1 MKLDSATKKL
11 YQERETRYANTVY
24 IKPVDRVPTYLPL
37 SYFPARYCNIKFSD
51 AYYNFPKWRE
61 ACLKTAVALSPDRIG
76 YHASMSGR
84 VMETMDTKT
93 SVWPGHGVDE
103 NRPHQFV
110 EGEYM
115 KMEEYD
121 KLLTDQSD
129 FTLRLAARTQ
139 GLLAPLNKLP
149 PLNALM
155 NRVPYG
161 TLADPEFA
169 TMLKTLCKIS
179 KEAVAWEKGIQG
191 LFKDINNSGLPAK
204 NSGIMAGAPFDMV
217 SDFLRGMRGAMLDMY
232 RCPDKLMQACQMFSE
247 QTLSRIKASPKVT
260 EFSPNFIALHR
271 GADGFMSIKQFEKF
285 YWPFLKAH
293 IEALAERGYVPD
305 IFFEG
310 DYTQRLEFLQEL
322 PKGKV
327 IARFDR
333 TDMVKAGKLL
343 GGRIC
348 ISGGMPSSL
357 LQTGTKTEVEKYA
370 GKLIDAC
377 AKDGGYIM
385 SPGSSLD
392 EVKFSNLKALVDF
405 TAKYGKYK

>member
-1 MKLDSATKKL
+1 MDKATKL
-11 YQERETRYANTVY
+11 LHQERETRYANTVY

-37 SYFPARYCNIKFSD
+37 SYFPARYCHIKFSD
-51 AYYNFPKWRE
+51 AYYDFPKWKA
-61 ACLKTAVALSPDRIG
+61 ACLKTAADLAPDRIG
-76 YHASMSGR
+76 YHASMSGK

-129 FTLRLAARTQ
+129 FTLHLAARTQ

-169 TMLKTLCKIS
+169 AMLKTLTKIS

-191 LFKDINNSGLPAK
+191 LFKDLNSLGFPAK
-204 NSGIMAGAPFDMV
+204 NSGIGAGAPFDMV

-232 RCPDKLMQACQMFSE
+232 RCPDKLIQTCQMFSS
-247 QTLSRIKASPKVT
+247 QTLSRIKAAPQAT
-260 EFSPNFIALHR
+260 DFSPNFIALHR

-285 YWPFLKAH
+285 YWPFLKAN
-293 IEALAERGYVPD
+293 IVALVEKGYVPD

-310 DYTQRLEFLQEL
+310 DYTQRLEFLLEL
-322 PKGKV
+322 PHGRV

-333 TDMVKAGKLL
+333 TDMAKAAKML
-343 GGRIC
+343 GGKIC

-357 LQTGTKTEVEKYA
+357 LQTGTKDEVKKYA
-370 GKLIDAC
+370 AKLIDTC

-385 SPGSSLD
+385 SPGSALD
-392 EVKFSNLKALVDF
+392 EVKFENLKTLVDF
-405 TAKYGKYK
+405 TAEYGKYR